1 MTILQNRKYLIL
13 ILVITS
19 ALIAKSFTHR
29 VFVSDAL
36 STLTVLAV
44 LSVVFKG
51 WRERTVA
58 FAMAAASTAVDWS
71 HYLYLLD
78 EHQLLNAV
86 AYHGLMALFFG
97 FTVAVILRNIFA
109 DTAITGDK
117 VFGAVCGYLLAAGMW
132 ADVYALTELLVPESF
147 ETSSQL
153 ARELSSWHG
162 RTALF
167 DYFSLVTLTT
177 MGYGDV
183 TPVRP
188 PATVLATLEAIFG
201 QFYIAV
207 VVAAL
212 VGLRLAQAIRLKDPP
227 LH

>member
-13 ILVITS
+13 ILVIIG

-36 STLTVLAV
+36 STLTVVAV
-44 LSVVFKG
+44 LSVVFRG

-58 FAMAAASTAVDWS
+58 FAMAAASIAVEWS
-71 HYLYLLD
+71 QYLYLPD
-78 EHQLLNAV
+78 EHQLLRAV
-86 AYHGLMALFFG
+86 AYHGLLVLFFG

-117 VFGAVCGYLLAAGMW
+117 VFGVACGYLLAAGMW
-132 ADVYALTELLVPESF
+132 ADVYALTELLLPESF
-147 ETSSQL
+147 GTRPEL
-153 ARELSSWHG
+153 AQELSSWHG

-183 TPVRP
+183 TPLQP
-188 PATVLATLEAIFG
+188 PATVLATLEAVFG

-212 VGLRLAQAIRLKDPP
+212 VGLRLTQAIRPKDPP
-227 LH
+227 AD